1 MRTINK
7 QFFIGVTLL
16 LALLG
21 NVQAE
26 DSLSA
31 FMQRL
36 KVHPVSKVAYQET
49 RQVKLLTEPWHGS
62 GYLYA
67 LPPDLMLR
75 EQLKPERLL
84 MGVKG
89 NQTFYFD
96 IKNDQR
102 HQGELDGENELSM
115 PLAVFKA
122 ITNAD
127 EALLRRWYHIAFAS
141 DAKAW
146 SMNLKPKQPS
156 ETLATVVVSG
166 LPDQAA
172 NKVVIT
178 QKNGDVSE
186 FSLQP
191 TTAASTDQGSIN
203 KLFKELQGE

>member
-1 MRTINK
+1 MNTINK
-7 QFFIGVTLL
+7 QFFIGFMLF
-16 LALLG
+16 LALIG
-21 NVQAE
+21 NAQAE

-36 KVHPVSKVAYQET
+36 KAHPVSKVAYQET
-49 RQVKLLTEPWHGS
+49 RHVKLLTEPWHGS

-84 MGVKG
+84 IGVKG

-102 HQGELDGENELSM
+102 HQGELDGEGELSM

-127 EALLRRWYHIAFAS
+127 EVLLRRLYHIAFSS
-141 DAKAW
+141 DDKTW
-146 SMNLKPKQPS
+146 TMNLKPKQPS
-156 ETLATVVVSG
+156 ETLAMVVVSG
-166 LPDQAA
+166 LPDQPA
-172 NKVVIT
+172 NKVVVT
-178 QKNGDVSE
+178 QKSGDVSE
-186 FSLQP
+186 FSLQKE
-191 TTAASTDQGSIN
+191 TGINTDQGSIN